1 MSRVL
6 TLNASY
12 MPLALVDWMRAIC
25 LIFQDKAE
33 VVAEGSRT
41 VSSPSKEMKV
51 PAIIRLKSAVYPTKR
66 RVRLS
71 RKNVLLRDGHTCQYC
86 RQTFSKH
93 QMNLDH
99 VQPRSRGGQT
109 RWTNIVAS
117 CIPCNTK
124 KGDRTPAEAGMQ
136 LLKEPVPPNW
146 TLAQEI
152 AHSIQDIPEAWE
164 PYLAGFL
171 KRSMGKS

>member
-6 TLNASY
+6 MLNSSY
-12 MPLALVDWMRAIC
+12 MPLALIDWMRAIC
-25 LIFQDKAE
+25 LIVQEKAE
-33 VVAEGSRT
+33 SVVEGDAT
-41 VSSPSKEMKV
+41 VSSPSTSMNI
-51 PAIIRLKSAVYPTKR
+51 PAIIRLNTSVYPTKR

-86 RQTFSKH
+86 KQAFSKH
-93 QMNLDH
+93 MMNLDH
-99 VQPRSRGGQT
+99 VMPRSRGGQT

-117 CIPCNTK
+117 CIDCNTR
-124 KGDRTPAEAGMQ
+124 KGNRTPEEAGMK
-136 LLKEPVPPNW
+136 LLREPVPPNW

-171 KRSMGKS
+171 KRSLGNV